1 MAHRPAARSLLPMF
15 ISWFKLKLKLKA
27 KSRFGDFLSIN
38 CKKTSHHSPALLWPS
53 SRVASF

>member
-1 MAHRPAARSLLPMF
+1 MAHRLAARSLLPMF
-15 ISWFKLKLKLKA
+15 ISWFKLKA